1 MISKYFFD
9 TANECCAAYYNTEGE
24 GGEECVVENVC
35 EGMKIYPDMKNG
47 VCIETYVGDAGE
59 QSFDTLEGCVSSSC
73 SVSFHFGFFS
83 CHFIFN
89 QYIKTNSLLYIC
101 SLNIYL

>member
-1 MISKYFFD
+1 MISKYFFA

-35 EGMKIYPDMKNG
+35 EGMKFYPDMKNG
-47 VCIETYVGDAGE
+47 VCIETDVGDAGE

-73 SVSFHFGFFS
+73 CFILGFF
-83 CHFIFN
+83 HVI
-89 QYIKTNSLLYIC
+89 YIQS
-101 SLNIYL
+101 IY